1 MSDQCRMCPNC
12 HTILLDDGACGHFGA
27 ANNGCGHHGEIVATR
42 DPNGP
47 VATAAVNNRCTRCGQ
62 IPPAIDSG
70 LFELW
75 DGALRWPDEQREAVI
90 AQILSPRLQ
99 RQTWSGATVTPL
111 QPAPQR
117 APPPQPPA
125 PPPAPPPQSPA
136 LQLLPRLIRLLRE
149 ANATT
154 RQYSVVFVPFIH
166 AVLLSGEMAEHSA
179 AWASHDRVWG
189 PLADEY
195 REFFARSPSLARLLQ
210 RTGRG
215 PRYDREQDAKYVSV
229 RGGGSAR
236 LRPSAVRQPRP
247 ALAVGK
253 RDKPHHSGDFPRAVT
268 APV

>member
-125 PPPAPPPQSPA
+125 PPPVRRRRSQLHCSCFPASYGCCVRPTPPRGSI
-136 LQLLPRLIRLLRE
+136 LSCLCHSFTLSCCLERWRNIRRHGRHTTGSGGSWRTSTVSSLRGH
-149 ANATT
+149 
-154 RQYSVVFVPFIH
+154 R
-166 AVLLSGEMAEHSA
+166 
-179 AWASHDRVWG
+179 ASLDCCNR
-189 PLADEY
+189 
-195 REFFARSPSLARLLQ
+195 ARSAI
-210 RTGRG
+210 
-215 PRYDREQDAKYVSV
+215 
-229 RGGGSAR
+229 
-236 LRPSAVRQPRP
+236 
-247 ALAVGK
+247 
-253 RDKPHHSGDFPRAVT
+253 
-268 APV
+268 